1 MLALCLYMQAQE
13 ETAQLQKELE
23 SALSQQEALQQ
34 ALQEMQ
40 ATITVLRNQI
50 QYQADC
56 TAAAAASQDSG
67 TVQQQRDGS
76 EEQLPGPT
84 SSTDALVQALQQQV
98 ADLRAISSYLDDS
111 QQQQLADD
119 WGTAAPVSVQ
129 HVKPGS
135 SVTGGST
142 HFGSAAQKHE
152 CMMPPPPPR
161 SMPTSRRIAMSAYAS
176 PASCSHVRPSDAIKA
191 HHRVKQPAAAP
202 GAMAAAQA
210 GAASFNDKCWC
221 GRPKKI
227 AGSAQCTPVKHTML
241 DTQNIAHAWHGQQEG
256 FVPSYSSSPISSSVR

>member
-1 MLALCLYMQAQE
+1 MLVFCAYMQAQE
-13 ETAQLQKELE
+13 ETAQLQRELE

-40 ATITVLRNQI
+40 ATIIVLRNQI

-67 TVQQQRDGS
+67 AVQQQRGGS

-111 QQQQLADD
+111 QQQQQQQQQQLADD
-119 WGTAAPVSVQ
+119 WGTAAPASVQ

-135 SVTGGST
+135 SVRGGST

-161 SMPTSRRIAMSAYAS
+161 SLPTSRRIAMSAYAS
-176 PASCSHVRPSDAIKA
+176 PASCSHVRPFDAIKA
-191 HHRVKQPAAAP
+191 HHRVKQP
-202 GAMAAAQA
+202 

-227 AGSAQCTPVKHTML
+227 AGSAQCTPVKHTIL
-241 DTQNIAHAWHGQQEG
+241 DTQNVAHAWHGQQEG